1 MINEIDA
8 KILNILQKNS
18 RTTNA
23 EIARQVKMA
32 PSAVLERIRR
42 LEQRKIIKK
51 YTAQIEPKEVNRGLL
66 AFIQVTAKGQI
77 VDQKTAKEISKIP
90 EVLEVHIVAGEDS
103 FLVKVRAANTDALTQ
118 LLRTKF
124 STIGSIRTTNTT
136 IVLET
141 IKETVEICF

>member
-18 RTTNA
+18 RTSNA
-23 EIARQVKMA
+23 EIARQIKMA

-42 LEQRKIIKK
+42 LEQKKIIKR
-51 YTAQIEPKEVNRGLL
+51 YSVQIDPEHVERGLL
-66 AFIQVTAKGQI
+66 AFIEVKANGPV
-77 VDQKTAKEISKIP
+77 VDQKTAKELAKID
-90 EVLEVHIVAGEDS
+90 EIQEVHIVAGEDCY
-103 FLVKVRAANTDALTQ
+103 LVKVRVKDTEALTK

-124 STIGSIRTTNTT
+124 AAIKSIRTTNTT

-141 IKETVEICF
+141 VKEADDLVF

>member
-32 PSAVLERIRR
+32 PSAVLERLRR

-51 YTAQIEPKEVNRGLL
+51 YTAQIDPKEVDRGLL

>member
-8 KILNILQKNS
+8 KILKILQDNS

-23 EIARQVKMA
+23 EIARQINMA

-42 LEQRKIIKK
+42 LEKRKIIKK
-51 YTAQIEPKEVNRGLL
+51 YTAEIDPGEVGKGLL
-66 AFIQVTAKGQI
+66 AFIEVKANGPI
-77 VDQKTAKEISKIP
+77 VDQKTAKEISKFP
-90 EVLEVHIVAGEDS
+90 EVQEVHAVAGEDC
-103 FLVKVRAANTDALTQ
+103 FLVKVRVMNTEELTK

-124 STIGSIRTTNTT
+124 ALIKSIGSTRTT

-141 IKETVEICF
+141 IKESMGINF

>member
-42 LEQRKIIKK
+42 LEERKIIKK
-51 YTAQIEPKEVNRGLL
+51 YTAQIDPKEVDRGLL

>member
-8 KILNILQKNS
+8 KILKILQKNS

-42 LEQRKIIKK
+42 LEQKKIIKK
-51 YTAQIEPKEVNRGLL
+51 YTAQIDPKEVDRGLL

-141 IKETVEICF
+141 IKETVELCF

>member
-1 MINEIDA
+1 MNEIDA
-8 KILNILQKNS
+8 KILNILQENS

-23 EIARQVKMA
+23 DIARQINMA

-42 LEQRKIIKK
+42 LEKKKIINK
-51 YTAQIEPKEVNRGLL
+51 YTVQINPVEVKRGLL
-66 AFIQVTAKGQI
+66 AFIQVKANGPV
-77 VDQKTAKEISKIP
+77 VDQKTAKEITKIP

-103 FLVKVRAANTDALTQ
+103 YLVKVRVENPEDLTK

-124 STIGSIRTTNTT
+124 ASIKSIRTTNTT

-141 IKETVEICF
+141 VKETSELVF